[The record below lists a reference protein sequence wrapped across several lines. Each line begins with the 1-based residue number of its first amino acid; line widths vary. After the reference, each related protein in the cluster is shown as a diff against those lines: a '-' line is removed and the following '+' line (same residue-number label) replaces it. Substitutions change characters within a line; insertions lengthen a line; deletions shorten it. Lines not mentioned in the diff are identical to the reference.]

1 MGHKVTLLTKEG
13 QNLLEVN
20 PGESLRF
27 KQTGIDGFGIQGVIW
42 WEDIEPPLMS
52 HIEALQQ
59 TLEAQA
65 GYSEV
70 TGKAWAVWHKIPAE
84 EFGYA
89 TPFTKEGAIPP
100 HRCASSSIKIPLQG
114 IDLEVI
120 PGESVTFKATEGAG
134 RGMEGVLFWDTFEP
148 GLRAA
153 LERLTVETQG
163 ISEDRAALY
172 IGWNTWAA
180 EAGKMLFTLQET
192 EADHKV
198 A

>member
-27 KQTGIDGFGIQGVIW
+27 EQTRIDGFGIQGVIW

-70 TGKAWAVWHKIPAE
+70 IGKAWAVWLKIPAE

-89 TPFTKEGAIPP
+89 TPFTKEGVIPP
-100 HRCASSSIKIPLQG
+100 HGCASASIKIPLLG

-120 PGESVTFKATEGAG
+120 PGESVTFRATEGAG
-134 RGMEGVLFWDTFEP
+134 QGMAGVLFWDTFEP
-148 GLRAA
+148 GLREA
-153 LERLTVETQG
+153 LERLVDETQG
-163 ISEDRAALY
+163 ASEDRAALLLA
-172 IGWNTWAA
+172 WNTWAA
-180 EAGKMLFTLQET
+180 EAGRMLTSWC
-192 EADHKV
+192 EAD
-198 A
+198 ADPQGT

>member
-1 MGHKVTLLTKEG
+1 MMLPKAGIFAHKEAHVVAHRIADEINEREPRTEFCG
-13 QNLLEVN
+13 
-20 PGESLRF
+20 
-27 KQTGIDGFGIQGVIW
+27 TGYC
-42 WEDIEPPLMS
+42 M
-52 HIEALQQ
+52 
-59 TLEAQA
+59 LEA
-65 GYSEV
+65 G
-70 TGKAWAVWHKIPAE
+70 
-84 EFGYA
+84 
-89 TPFTKEGAIPP
+89 
-100 HRCASSSIKIPLQG
+100 QG
-114 IDLEVI
+114 M
-120 PGESVTFKATEGAG
+120 A
-134 RGMEGVLFWDTFEP
+134 GVLFWDTFEP